1 MNNLQKLF
9 GIGAI
14 ALTLAG
20 VSGCATLSNEE
31 KPRRNI
37 TEFIPDKNVETRV
50 VDVNK
55 DGHLDMVYLT
65 KSKEGDYLLKV
76 MKANNNGSFMDPQLV
91 RNYGKMDPRTLNF
104 LTFFYYDISKVIDG
118 KVR

>member
-1 MNNLQKLF
+1 MNNLQKFF

-20 VSGCATLSNEE
+20 LNGCATLEE
-31 KPRRNI
+31 KEEPRRNI
-37 TEFIPDKNVETRV
+37 TEFIPETPLETRV

-55 DGHLDMVYLT
+55 DGHLDMIYLT
-65 KSKEGDYLLKV
+65 KSKSGYELKI
-76 MKANNNGSFMDPQLV
+76 MKGNNNGSFTNPRLV
-91 RNYGKMDPRTLNF
+91 RSYERDPRTLNF
-104 LTFFYYDISKVIDG
+104 LTFFYHDISKVIDG